1 MDSLP
6 FLKTVVQG
14 LNWFKSQH
22 FARNAISTRYALAE
36 ACLIGIFSALAALL
50 LKEGINFLGTYRLHL
65 VSQWGA
71 IYVLPLFGLILGGM
85 AGFFVESISPSA
97 AGGGV
102 PQIKAALARAKVP
115 LSFRVALAKIIG
127 TILVLGAG
135 LTLGRRAPTVHIGAA
150 LAGELTRYVPTSP
163 EHRRQMI
170 AAGAAAGLAA
180 GFNTP
185 IAGVMFVVEELM
197 RDISNL
203 TLETAIVASFT
214 GAVVSLILES
224 SNLQLPN
231 RILNIDGLVFLPSD
245 IPFYIV
251 LGMIA
256 GILGA
261 LFNRSVLLS
270 LRWNETLKIPLALRI
285 GLAGLISGVIIAL
298 LPSFFQNNAGIREFL
313 IRGEL
318 TTPQIALVFVS
329 HYILTIIAAGSGAPG
344 GLFAPALIMGSAL
357 GYLIGDFEGYISGT
371 VATPTFSLVGMGALF
386 TGVVRVPVTAIIIV
400 FELNANFNLVLP
412 LMISCAVAYISAE
425 TLESGSIYRY
435 LLRNMGME
443 LEETE
448 YDYSSENNF
457 LAHLTAEDV
466 MQSQVETVAPDLT
479 VAQLLELMSVSHHRG
494 FPVVQDGKLVG
505 IVTQSDLVKISAG
518 KNQISIGE
526 IMTKNPVVINADAS
540 LTDVLYLLNRYQLS
554 RLPVLENTRLV
565 GIITRTDIIRAEVNE
580 LKPEVTGK
588 QNKFYTIYQT
598 SSPAVGKGCIL
609 VPIAPDDDFRAL
621 FKIASAI
628 ASQRHYEL
636 EFVQVI
642 KVPKYQDPSTIKVDA
657 RSSRHLMHTLERM
670 GRKKKIPIHTRI
682 VVAHYRSG
690 VVLDI
695 IKHKHIN
702 ILLMGWKQNHHGQE
716 FIFSRMIDS
725 LINKAECELILVKLG
740 KKQQYYPYASPDSGG
755 FVLPMGGGPNVQE
768 GLKLVPALMNI
779 YDRKTLPTVWL
790 TKVHSPEKTN
800 INLRYLQSAAR
811 QLQKSIDTEIHVLPL
826 ASTSIV
832 SAIIQVAEVHN
843 SQLVILGASRDS
855 LLKQAYKGN
864 IPEAIANRLD
874 TTVIIVRLP

>member
-6 FLKTVVQG
+6 FLKTVTQG

-22 FARNAISTRYALAE
+22 FARNAISPRYALLE
-36 ACLIGIFSALAALL
+36 ACLIGIFSALSALL

-71 IYVLPLFGLILGGM
+71 MSVLPLFGLILGTL
-85 AGFFVESISPSA
+85 AGFLVEWICPSA
-97 AGGGV
+97 AGGGI

-214 GAVVSLILES
+214 GAVVSLILQS
-224 SNLQLPN
+224 KNLQLPKN
-231 RILNIDGLVFLPSD
+231 ILETPDLVFIPSD
-245 IPFYIV
+245 IPFYIL
-251 LGMIA
+251 LGILA

-261 LFNRSVLLS
+261 LFNRSVLFS
-270 LRWNETLKIPLALRI
+270 FQWNERFKIPLALRI
-285 GLAGLISGVIIAL
+285 GLAGLISGFIVAL
-298 LPSFFQNNAGIREFL
+298 LPPFFQNNAGISEFL

-318 TTPQIALVFVS
+318 TTAQIALVFLA

-357 GYLIGDFEGYISGT
+357 GYLIGDLEGYFSGT
-371 VATPTFSLVGMGALF
+371 MASSIFSLAGMGALF

-400 FELNANFNLVLP
+400 FELNGNFNLVLP

-435 LLRNMGME
+435 LLLHMGMDLQE
-443 LEETE
+443 KGQT
-448 YDYSSENNF
+448 SEDNF
-457 LAHLTAEDV
+457 LVHLKAGDV
-466 MQSQVETVAPDLT
+466 MQSQVETVNPDMT
-479 VAQLLELMSVSHHRG
+479 VTQLLELMSASHHRG
-494 FPVVQDGKLVG
+494 FPVVKDDRLLG
-505 IVTQSDLVKISAG
+505 IVTQSDLGKVKSD
-518 KNQISIGE
+518 KSQITIAE
-526 IMTKNPVVINADAS
+526 IMTRNPVTINGEAS
-540 LTDVLYLLNRYQLS
+540 LTDVLYLLNRYGLS
-554 RLPVLENTRLV
+554 RLPVLENNRLV
-565 GIITRTDIIRAEVNE
+565 GIITRTDIIRAEVKE
-580 LKPEVTGK
+580 LKPEVSVPPN
-588 QNKFYTIYQT
+588 QSYTIYQT
-598 SSPAVGKGCIL
+598 CSPATGKGCIL
-609 VPIAPDDDFRAL
+609 VPIEEDDDFRAL
-621 FKIASAI
+621 FTIAGAI
-628 ASQRHYEL
+628 ALERHYEL

-642 KVPKYQDPSTIKVDA
+642 KVPQYQDPHSVKVDMRNA
-657 RSSRHLMHTLERM
+657 RHLMHTLERM
-670 GRKKKIPIHTRI
+670 GRKKKIPTHTRI
-682 VVAHYRSG
+682 VVAHHRSA
-690 VVLDI
+690 VLLEI
-695 IKHKHIN
+695 IKQRYIN
-702 ILLMGWKQNHHGQE
+702 ILIMGWKRNHHGQE
-716 FIFSRMIDS
+716 FIFSRLIDS

-740 KKQQYYPYASPDSGG
+740 EKQQYYPYAPPQAGG
-755 FVLPMGGGPNVQE
+755 FILPMGGGPNVQE

-779 YDRKTLPTVWL
+779 YDQKTLPTVWL
-790 TKVHSPEKTN
+790 TKIHSPEKTN
-800 INLRYLQSAAR
+800 INLRYLQSASR
-811 QLQKSIDTEIHVLPL
+811 QLQKLIDTEIHILPI
-826 ASTSIV
+826 ASNSVV
-832 SAIIQVAEVHN
+832 SAVIQVAEVHN

>member
-6 FLKTVVQG
+6 FLKTVNQG

-36 ACLIGIFSALAALL
+36 ACLIGIFSALSALL
-50 LKEGINFLGTYRLHL
+50 LKQGINFLGTYRLHL

-71 IYVLPLFGLILGGM
+71 MAVLPLFGLILGAM
-85 AGFFVESISPSA
+85 AGFCVEWISPSA
-97 AGGGV
+97 VGGGI

-214 GAVVSLILES
+214 GAVISLILQS
-224 SNLQLPN
+224 NNLQLPST
-231 RILNIDGLVFLPSD
+231 ILPVQDLVFNPRD
-245 IPFYIV
+245 IPFYLLLGV
-251 LGMIA
+251 LA

-261 LFNRSVLLS
+261 VFNRSVLIS
-270 LRWNETLKIPLALRI
+270 LQWNERFKIPLALRI
-285 GLAGLISGVIIAL
+285 GLAGLISGLIIAL
-298 LPSFFQNNAGIREFL
+298 LPPFFQNNAGISEFL

-318 TTPQIALVFVS
+318 TTSQIALVFVA
-329 HYILTIIAAGSGAPG
+329 HYLLTIIAAGSGAPG

-357 GYLIGDFEGYISGT
+357 GYLIGDLGAYISGS
-371 VATPTFSLVGMGALF
+371 ASAQIFSLVGMGALF

-435 LLRNMGME
+435 LLLHMGMD
-443 LEETE
+443 LEEKEQT
-448 YDYSSENNF
+448 SESNF
-457 LAHLTAEDV
+457 LAHLTAGDV
-466 MQSQVETVAPDLT
+466 MQSQVETVNPDMT
-479 VAQLLELMSVSHHRG
+479 ATQLLELMSVSHHRG
-494 FPVVQDGKLVG
+494 FPVVKDNKIVG
-505 IVTQSDLVKISAG
+505 IVTQSDLGKVKSS
-518 KNQISIGE
+518 KSQVTVSE
-526 IMTKNPVVINADAS
+526 IMTRNPVTINAEAS
-540 LTDVLYLLNRYQLS
+540 LTDVLYLLNRYGLS
-554 RLPVLENTRLV
+554 RLPVLENSRLV
-565 GIITRTDIIRAEVNE
+565 GIITRTDIIKAEVNE
-580 LKPEVTGK
+580 LKPNVSVK
-588 QNKFYTIYQT
+588 QNQSYTIYQT
-598 SSPAVGKGCIL
+598 CSPATGKGCIL
-609 VPIAPDDDFRAL
+609 VPIEKDDDFRAL
-621 FKIASAI
+621 FKIAGAI
-628 ASQRHYEL
+628 ALERHYEL
-636 EFVQVI
+636 EFVQVL
-642 KVPKYQDPSTIKVDA
+642 KVPKYQDPHSVKVDA
-657 RSSRHLMHTLERM
+657 RNARHLMHTLERM
-670 GRKKKIPIHTRI
+670 GRKKKIPTHTRI
-682 VVAHYRSG
+682 VVAHHRSA
-690 VVLDI
+690 VLLDI
-695 IKHKHIN
+695 IKQRHIN
-702 ILLMGWKQNHHGQE
+702 ILIMGWKRHYHGQE
-716 FIFSRMIDS
+716 FIFSRLIDN

-740 KKQQYYPYASPDSGG
+740 EKQQYYPYASPQSGG
-755 FVLPMGGGPNVQE
+755 FILPMGGGPNVQE
-768 GLKLVPALMNI
+768 GLKLIPALMNI
-779 YDRKTLPTVWL
+779 YEQKPLPTVWL
-790 TKVHSPEKTN
+790 TKVYSPEKAN
-800 INLRYLQSAAR
+800 INLRYLQSASR
-811 QLQKSIDTEIHVLPL
+811 QLQKSIDTEIHILPI
-826 ASTSIV
+826 ASTSVV
-832 SAIIQVAEVHN
+832 SAVIQVAEVHN

>member
-6 FLKTVVQG
+6 FLKTVTQG

-22 FARNAISTRYALAE
+22 FARNAISPRYALLE
-36 ACLIGIFSALAALL
+36 ACLIGIFSALSALL

-71 IYVLPLFGLILGGM
+71 MSVLPLFGLILGTL
-85 AGFFVESISPSA
+85 AGFLVEWISPSA
-97 AGGGV
+97 AGGGI

-214 GAVVSLILES
+214 GAVVSLILQS
-224 SNLQLPN
+224 NNLQLPKN
-231 RILNIDGLVFLPSD
+231 ILETPELVFIPSD
-245 IPFYIV
+245 IPFYIL
-251 LGMIA
+251 LGIVA

-261 LFNRSVLLS
+261 LFNRSVLFS
-270 LRWNETLKIPLALRI
+270 FQWNERFKIPLALRI
-285 GLAGLISGVIIAL
+285 GLAGLISGFIVAL
-298 LPSFFQNNAGIREFL
+298 LPPFFQNNAGISEFL

-318 TTPQIALVFVS
+318 TTAQIALVFVA

-357 GYLIGDFEGYISGT
+357 GYLIGDLEGYISGT
-371 VATPTFSLVGMGALF
+371 VASSIFSLAGMGALF

-400 FELNANFNLVLP
+400 FELNGNFNLVLP

-435 LLRNMGME
+435 LLLHMGMDLQE
-443 LEETE
+443 KEQT
-448 YDYSSENNF
+448 SEGNF
-457 LAHLTAEDV
+457 LAHLKAGDV
-466 MQSQVETVAPDLT
+466 MQSQVETVNPDMT
-479 VAQLLELMSVSHHRG
+479 VTQLLELMSASHHRG
-494 FPVVQDGKLVG
+494 FPVVKDDKLLG
-505 IVTQSDLVKISAG
+505 IITQSDLGKVKSD
-518 KNQISIGE
+518 KSQITIAE
-526 IMTKNPVVINADAS
+526 IMTRNPVTINAEAS
-540 LTDVLYLLNRYQLS
+540 LTDVLYLLNRYELS
-554 RLPVLENTRLV
+554 RLPVLENNRLV
-565 GIITRTDIIRAEVNE
+565 GIITRTDIIRAEVKE
-580 LKPEVTGK
+580 LKAEVLIK
-588 QNKFYTIYQT
+588 PNQSYTIYQT
-598 SSPAVGKGCIL
+598 CSPATGKGCIL
-609 VPIAPDDDFRAL
+609 VPIEEDDDFRAL
-621 FKIASAI
+621 FKIAGAI
-628 ASQRHYEL
+628 ALERHYEL

-642 KVPKYQDPSTIKVDA
+642 KVPQYQDPHSVKVDM
-657 RSSRHLMHTLERM
+657 RNGRHIMHTLERM
-670 GRKKKIPIHTRI
+670 GRKKKIPTHTRI
-682 VVAHYRSG
+682 VVAHHRSA
-690 VVLDI
+690 VVLEI
-695 IKHKHIN
+695 IKQRHIN
-702 ILLMGWKQNHHGQE
+702 ILIMGWKRNHHGQD
-716 FIFSRMIDS
+716 FIFSRLIDS

-740 KKQQYYPYASPDSGG
+740 EKRQYYPYASPQAGG
-755 FVLPMGGGPNVQE
+755 FILPMGGGPNVQE

-779 YDRKTLPTVWL
+779 YDQKTLPTVWL
-790 TKVHSPEKTN
+790 TKIHSPEKTN
-800 INLRYLQSAAR
+800 INLRYLQSASR
-811 QLQKSIDTEIHVLPL
+811 QLQKSINTEIHILPI
-826 ASTSIV
+826 ASNSVV
-832 SAIIQVAEVHN
+832 SAVIQVAEVHN

-864 IPEAIANRLD
+864 IPEAIANHLD